1 LGFCRLYWAQ
11 NKKGGEWGGVLLFFF
26 LNHSVFGN
34 FGSRKKRTQK
44 GHLFK
49 GRQTKMKGKGKT
61 ENSAKLSKV
70 AMAWWSPAPHLAF
83 VKHNFIFFMN

>member
-1 LGFCRLYWAQ
+1 
-11 NKKGGEWGGVLLFFF
+11 
-26 LNHSVFGN
+26 
-34 FGSRKKRTQK
+34 
-44 GHLFK
+44 
-49 GRQTKMKGKGKT
+49 MKGKGKT